1 MLSVWFTFKTLVF
14 LFAFDTIGITYS
26 QVEPEG
32 AQISN
37 SEPADLIWP
46 KQPEVDIGS
55 SDPKEEG
62 TLEKDTENKQFDAE
76 DFASIIVEAVVN
88 NTALLPCRPI
98 KKSAEGVGW
107 DATNKGTLLW
117 KRASTNDYLIHDNR
131 RLHPDT
137 RFILDMS
144 SFDQTIMDLRI
155 DNVQQ
160 ADEGTYI
167 CLYSTGQHVY
177 KRKIRLNVL
186 VPPIIYEN
194 SSSPTRVVVQEGDD
208 TVLHCKA
215 WGVPQPNVTWYL
227 LGQDGSSIQLGR
239 LVNSPRFTVEANH
252 LQIFNVTRT
261 MNGLYKCVAQNGLER
276 MASRVIELDVHFPP
290 TIRMANTKIGQ
301 LLYRTTMVRALI
313 TGNPINRF
321 HWEFEQRPIYGPN
334 SNCLVPMPNEK
345 YCMIV
350 DTMGSLQK
358 ELKTTLFITNLT
370 MHDYGLYT
378 CVVETPYGIFRNS
391 TEVFRTYPSH
401 GFPWENQFIRPLTQ
415 SSNSRSSA
423 PKSDGPVGKSGE
435 QIDKRET
442 YLTASSPWRTKENGR
457 MRPYFSSKPPC
468 QTPSCN
474 NRATVLFISHD
485 WLTGA
490 IQLVLFSFT
499 YVLT

>member
-1 MLSVWFTFKTLVF
+1 
-14 LFAFDTIGITYS
+14 
-26 QVEPEG
+26 EPET
-32 AQISN
+32 AQFPN

-46 KQPEVDIGS
+46 KQPEVDVGS
-55 SDPKEEG
+55 SDAKEEG
-62 TLEKDTENKQFDAE
+62 TPGKDTENKQFGAE

-131 RLHPDT
+131 RTHPDT

-239 LVNSPRFTVEANH
+239 LANSPRFTVEANH

-276 MASRVIELDVHFPP
+276 MASRVIELDVHCKIRIYRLVIDQVAVDLFADLGNRFADISSPFEETSSMRCPTIPP

-391 TEVFRTYPSH
+391 T
-401 GFPWENQFIRPLTQ
+401 
-415 SSNSRSSA
+415 
-423 PKSDGPVGKSGE
+423 
-435 QIDKRET
+435 
-442 YLTASSPWRTKENGR
+442 
-457 MRPYFSSKPPC
+457 
-468 QTPSCN
+468 
-474 NRATVLFISHD
+474 
-485 WLTGA
+485 
-490 IQLVLFSFT
+490 
-499 YVLT
+499 